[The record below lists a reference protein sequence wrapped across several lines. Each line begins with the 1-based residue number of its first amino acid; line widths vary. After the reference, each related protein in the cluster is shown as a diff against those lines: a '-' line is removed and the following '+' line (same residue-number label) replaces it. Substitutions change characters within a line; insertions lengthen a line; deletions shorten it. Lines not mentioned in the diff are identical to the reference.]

1 MECGHLV
8 LRWWTSPCDHDWA
21 SWDWIMGGLQW
32 LQMHLLWESV
42 NILLRRI
49 MEPASP
55 IMILWGM
62 CHPVHGSPSSGT
74 CIFIYNQEMHLL
86 WVFPTARWLK
96 LWQLRPFLAL
106 DYVFMCFMKSLGSF
120 PHRLTK
126 SRQSKLRKDSGTS
139 KDFLKNGVNNHTF
152 LYNHGFPFRIGLVE
166 CKPE

>member
-106 DYVFMCFMKSLGSF
+106 DYVLCVLWKVWDHFLTGWQSRGSLSSE
-120 PHRLTK
+120 K
-126 SRQSKLRKDSGTS
+126 IAVLRKISWKMESTIILS
-139 KDFLKNGVNNHTF
+139 CIIMVFLSA
-152 LYNHGFPFRIGLVE
+152 
-166 CKPE
+166 